1 MRLKTTLILPEKL
14 CFFTCSKVP
23 DTAGRH
29 NIPQV
34 CAARG
39 SGGVSLGE
47 ANSCHD
53 STTNATN
60 K

>member
-29 NIPQV
+29 NTPQV
-34 CAARG
+34 CAAARG
-39 SGGVSLGE
+39 SGGVPLGE
-47 ANSCHD
+47 VE
-53 STTNATN
+53 TG
-60 K
+60 